1 MVYILTIPAEELASN
16 SAKLLV
22 ENRITKAIPKS
33 ALREV
38 DVTRPRMAVV
48 LGRSTDKIRHLR
60 WLGVVARYGTVGA
73 VDESITVDPLKPCLS
88 DIPMNGATGLLADF
102 TQEERTAFDK
112 ATAEGAAG
120 ICGQSVWD
128 AIERTLRAR
137 HPELAE
143 LLDWLTTL
151 ANPPEFN
158 PEDAADR
165 SWQEQKDCADCL
177 VRIFG
182 LPLLSLAAWQRPS
195 SRDSPYVSGI
205 VPQPYEQAMI
215 ENDTRATFRAYPLI
229 FEGWREAANRD
240 IHVLRD
246 AHGRQLEIVNV
257 NNTRVEGRTG
267 TDMIYYYQ
275 PTQSFILVQYK
286 RLDSKKD
293 EFRAD
298 DQFYG
303 QLGRLDKIAE
313 LSRPPCKPSEW
324 RLGTDPCYL
333 KLAYWPHRG
342 TGNAAT
348 ELTPGMYLPLS
359 YVRLL
364 LADEATRGPGK
375 PYSTARLLGY
385 NRVERHLVGSQFIEL
400 VVHGL
405 IGTVGVARESLIS
418 IVSQRLADGHSV
430 TVGVEQSVESGKQR
444 ENRLRN
450 RGARRRSYLH
460 EVAQS
465 SNSELFAIG
474 DLGQPQPEFVRVS
487 GITALR
493 CWS

>member
-1 MVYILTIPAEELASN
+1 MLLLAYGFHRGSRVVYILTLPAEELAN
-16 SAKLLV
+16 NWAKLLA

-33 ALREV
+33 ALRVV

-48 LGRSTDKIRHLR
+48 LGTGNDKIRHLR

-73 VDESITVDPLKPCLS
+73 VDESITIDPLKPCPS
-88 DIPMNGATGLLADF
+88 EVRIDGPTGLLSEF
-102 TQEERTAFDK
+102 TEDERTAFDR
-112 ATAEGAAG
+112 ATADGAAG
-120 ICGQSVWD
+120 ICGESVWH
-128 AIERTLRAR
+128 AIERILRAR
-137 HPELAE
+137 HPELAG
-143 LLDWLTTL
+143 LLDWLTAL
-151 ANPPEFN
+151 ANPPEFS

-182 LPLLSLAAWQRPS
+182 LPLLSLAAWQRPG
-195 SRDSPYVSGI
+195 SRDLPYLSGI

-215 ENDTRATFRAYPLI
+215 DNDTRATFRAYPLL

-240 IHVLRD
+240 IQVLRD

-257 NNTRVEGRTG
+257 NNTPVEGRTG

-275 PTQSFILVQYK
+275 PTESFILVQYK
-286 RLDSKKD
+286 RLESKND

-303 QLGRLDKIAE
+303 QLDRLEKIAV
-313 LSRPPCKPSEW
+313 LSRPPGKPSEW

-333 KLAYWPHRG
+333 KLAYWPQRG
-342 TGNAAT
+342 TGNSAT

-375 PYSTARLLGY
+375 PYSTARLLSY
-385 NRVERHLVGSQFIEL
+385 NRVERHLVGSQFTEL

-405 IGTVGVARESLIS
+405 IGTVGVTRDMLTS

-430 TVGVEQSVESGKQR
+430 MLGVEHSRESGKQR
-444 ENRLRN
+444 ANRVRN
-450 RGARRRSYLH
+450 RGAKRRSYLH
-460 EVAQS
+460 EVTQS
-465 SNSELFAIG
+465 SNSE
-474 DLGQPQPEFVRVS
+474 
-487 GITALR
+487 
-493 CWS
+493 